1 VSGAAMRYLKSV
13 STDNT
18 ELAQIIR
25 DEIRCLGPISCE
37 RFIELALYHP
47 RLGYYSRDRLRIGRR
62 GDFITNVSVG
72 KLFGEILAEQIVEL
86 WDMLARP
93 PEFTIVEA
101 GAENGALAS
110 DLLNRLSQVGPAV
123 RWSYVIAEPDERKQD
138 QQRQQITKGTV
149 RWVKSLNE
157 LDPITGI
164 ILGNELLDAI
174 PTRVVEFSEGRWRE
188 VCVTLENG
196 TFKFGL
202 EPIKDPR
209 LAARIDKI
217 PLPLPQPYRT
227 EVNLAA
233 TDWIGDAAKAL
244 RRGFILMIDYGYS
257 RSDYYSPLRTEGT
270 LTSYRNQQ
278 RQKSIF
284 EGIGENDITAHV
296 DFTAIAE
303 AGLEAGCQLLGFTDQ
318 HHFMVGAGESRM
330 RSFEKDQNQKHRDQ
344 FLRTY
349 KTLMHPEMMGLAFK
363 YVLMSKDVPT
373 TVKPS
378 GFKYASDPKK
388 ALDLKMV
395 DVDS

>member
-1 VSGAAMRYLKSV
+1 MRYLKSV
-13 STDNT
+13 STNT
-18 ELAQIIR
+18 PELEQIIR

-47 RLGYYSRDRLRIGRR
+47 LLGYYSRDRLRIGRR

-72 KLFGEILAEQIVEL
+72 KLFGEILADQTVEL
-86 WDMLARP
+86 WELLDRP

-110 DLLNRLSQVGPAV
+110 DLLNRLSQVEPAV
-123 RWSYVIAEPDERKQD
+123 RWSYVISEPDERKQD

-149 RWVKSLNE
+149 RWVKSLDE
-157 LDPITGI
+157 LDSVTGI

-174 PTRVVEFSEGRWRE
+174 PTRVVEFSEDRWRE

-227 EVNLAA
+227 EINLAA
-233 TDWIGDAAKAL
+233 TDWIGDAGRAL
-244 RRGFILMIDYGYS
+244 RRGFVLMIDYGYS
-257 RSDYYSPLRTEGT
+257 RSDYYSSLRTEGT

-278 RQKSIF
+278 RQESMF
-284 EGIGENDITAHV
+284 EGIGETDITAHV

-330 RSFEKDQNQKHRDQ
+330 RSFESSDGRKDRDQ
-344 FLRTY
+344 FLRAY

-363 YVLMSKDVPT
+363 YLLLGKGVPT
-373 TVKPS
+373 AEKPS
-378 GFKYASDPKK
+378 GFRYASEAKQV
-388 ALDLKMV
+388 LGL
-395 DVDS
+395 